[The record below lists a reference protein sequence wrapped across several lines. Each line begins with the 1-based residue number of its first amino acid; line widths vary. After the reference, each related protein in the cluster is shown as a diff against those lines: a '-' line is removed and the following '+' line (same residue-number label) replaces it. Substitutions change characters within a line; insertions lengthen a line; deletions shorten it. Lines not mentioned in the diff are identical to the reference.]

1 MLSALL
7 SQFAPYVVGLLALI
21 GGIAAAYF
29 KGRSKGST
37 DAKAK
42 QAQADAKAVKTARK
56 VEDDVRK
63 SSDPDIDDRL
73 SKWMRDKR

>member
-7 SQFAPYVVGLLALI
+7 AQFAPYLVGALALI
-21 GGIAAAYF
+21 GGIAAAYL
-29 KGRSKGST
+29 KGRSRGST

-42 QAQADAKAVKTARK
+42 LAQADAKAVKTARK

-63 SSDPDIDDRL
+63 SSDPDVDRRL
-73 SKWMRDKR
+73 SQWMRDKR